1 MGKKQDVLEE
11 IFYICQ
17 QRDEDV
23 FDNYLVKEVCEDF
36 GFGNPFDATK
46 VDRSE
51 LYPDVMKRGQGY
63 FIIHLGQG
71 RHQFFPNISFG
82 YHTLEPISDDEII
95 PWAYRKSL
103 LNEYDTSESNIISV
117 GINQRILHHFLYDD
131 IVANPKQYG
140 ARRTKFSGH
149 YTIDSEFIAVSRLQ
163 MEIDAVLELDNN
175 ITVIEGKNGFPRD
188 FAVYQLFHPYLHF
201 AELRESGELDVRE
214 IRCCYFQRLKRDAG
228 STLRLHL
235 YRFHARELSSIKL
248 VKKRE
253 YRLEIKDP
261 L

>member
-1 MGKKQDVLEE
+1 MGKKQDVLQEL
-11 IFYICQ
+11 FYICQ
-17 QRDEDV
+17 QRGDFV

-36 GFGNPFDATK
+36 EFGNPFDATK

-51 LYPDVMKRGQGY
+51 LYPSIMQQGQGH

-71 RHQFFPNISFG
+71 RHQIVPNISFG
-82 YHTLEPISDDEII
+82 YHSLEPISESEII

-103 LNEYDTSESNIISV
+103 LNEFDTSESNIISV

-149 YTIDSEFIAVSRLQ
+149 YTIDSEPISVSRLQ
-163 MEIDAVLELDNN
+163 MEIDAVLEMDND
-175 ITVIEGKNGFPRD
+175 ITVIEGKNGFPPD
-188 FAVYQLFHPYLHF
+188 FAVYQLFHPYLYF
-201 AELRESGELDVRE
+201 DVLRESGKLDIRE
-214 IRCCYFQRLKRDAG
+214 IQCCYFQRLKRDAG
-228 STLRLHL
+228 SILRLHL
-235 YRFHARELSSIKL
+235 YRFHARELSSIDL
-248 VKKRE
+248 IKKRE